1 MNTNRALFIRDKAI
15 LIADKD
21 EPCLKQI
28 GAFLQDDGF
37 KNLLFARSGKE
48 LHEKLKPFQ
57 QKPQDIGLIIVSE
70 NLPDCRAHE
79 LCVSIGE
86 GDHEIGVPFILLSE
100 IAMQEG
106 ITKSVAQHEN
116 FIHRLAKPVIREE
129 LLPVVNCAL
138 LLKKERDLR
147 CEHEVRLIGELAKR
161 KVMESRL
168 KHLVS
173 HDELTGLANRR
184 NLEQNLN
191 LVIQRSKS
199 FDNEGSLLYID
210 IDRFNIIN
218 DLEGYDAGDRLLV
231 EVVDLIRGIL
241 KGDEY
246 LARIGSDE
254 FCVYLESN
262 IRKDV
267 LQVAER
273 LRKCLE
279 DHRFV
284 AGAVCYRVSVSIGIA
299 FFEAAAKISHPTQL
313 IAQAHQ
319 ACYVAKNNGRN
330 MIWIYN
336 HKDLALQKRQQD
348 IHWVPLIR
356 EALAERKI
364 FLVFQPVVRV
374 SDGLI
379 THYEALLRLNG
390 KDNQVFLP
398 GEFIPI
404 AERTGMMQR
413 LDLWVVENAI
423 DFLASL
429 PEHQAHIALTVN
441 LSGMAFQD
449 RALLPLI
456 KQKLEMTWLDPAR
469 VTFEITETTVVEN
482 WQQAQEM
489 IEKIRALGCHFS
501 LDDFG
506 SGFSSFHYIKNFP
519 VDYLKIDGQF
529 IRNMLD
535 NETDRVLVKAMIE
548 IGRKLGKRTIAEYVE
563 NPEVLKLLKE
573 MGVDYVQGY
582 LTGRPSADLS
592 ATNSVNIVE
601 LIENAK
607 ELTVESFYG

>member
-1 MNTNRALFIRDKAI
+1 MSMYRSLLKEKAV
-15 LIADKD
+15 LIADTD
-21 EPCLKQI
+21 ESCLKQI
-28 GAFLQDDGF
+28 GALLQEDGF
-37 KNLLFARSGKE
+37 KSLLFARNGKE
-48 LHEKLKPFQ
+48 LHEKLKAFQ
-57 QKPQDIGLIIVSE
+57 NRPQDIGLIIVSE
-70 NLPDCRAHE
+70 TLPECRVHE
-79 LCVSIGE
+79 LCATLGA
-86 GDHEIGVPFILLSE
+86 GDHEIGVPFILLAELSTPE
-100 IAMQEG
+100 SIRS
-106 ITKSVAQHEN
+106 SVAQHEN
-116 FIHRLAKPVIREE
+116 FVHRLMKPVIREE
-129 LLPVVNCAL
+129 LLPIVNCSL

-147 CEHEVRLIGELAKR
+147 CEHEVRLISELAKR

-184 NLEQNLN
+184 SLEQNLN

-199 FDNEGSLLYID
+199 FDNEGSLLYLD

-231 EVVDLIRGIL
+231 EVVTLMRSNL

-254 FCVYLESN
+254 FCVYLENN
-262 IRKDV
+262 IRQEVV
-267 LQVAER
+267 LVAER
-273 LRKCLE
+273 LRKSLE
-279 DHRFV
+279 EHRFV
-284 AGAVCYRVSVSIGIA
+284 AGSACYRVSASIGIA
-299 FFEAAAKISHPTQL
+299 FFEPAAKISHPTEL

-319 ACYVAKNNGRN
+319 ACYVAKNHGRN

-336 HKDLALQKRQQD
+336 HQDLALQKRQQD

-356 EALAERKI
+356 EALAERKV

-379 THYEALLRLNG
+379 THYEALLRISG
-390 KDNQVFLP
+390 KDKQVFLP

-404 AERTGMMQR
+404 AERTGLMPR
-413 LDLWVVENAI
+413 LDLWVVESAI
-423 DFLASL
+423 DFLAAL
-429 PEHQAHIALTVN
+429 PEHQSHVALTVN

-456 KQKLEMTWLDPAR
+456 KQKLEMTWLDPGR
-469 VTFEITETTVVEN
+469 ITFEITETAVVEN

-489 IEKIRALGCHFS
+489 IEKIRALGCYFS

-506 SGFSSFHYIKNFP
+506 TGFSSFNYIKNFP

-529 IRNMLD
+529 IRNITD

-548 IGRKLGKRTIAEYVE
+548 IAHKLGKRTIAEYVE

-582 LTGRPSADLS
+582 LTGKPSEDLS
-592 ATNSVNIVE
+592 ASNSVNIFE
-601 LIENAK
+601 LIENGK
-607 ELTVESFYG
+607 EVKTESFYR

>member
-1 MNTNRALFIRDKAI
+1 MTINRFLLKEKAV

-21 EPCLKQI
+21 EACLKQI
-28 GAFLQDDGF
+28 GAFLQNDGF
-37 KNLLFARSGKE
+37 KNLLFAHNGKD
-48 LHEKLKPFQ
+48 LHDRLKSFQ
-57 QKPQDIGLIIVSE
+57 KKPQEIGLIIVAE
-70 NLPDCRAHE
+70 NLPDCRVHE
-79 LCVSIGE
+79 LCASLGA
-86 GDHEIGVPFILLSE
+86 GDHEIGVPFILLTE
-100 IAMQEG
+100 IASFDS
-106 ITKSVAQHEN
+106 IKPSVAQHEN
-116 FIHRLAKPVIREE
+116 FIHRLTKPVIREE
-129 LLPVVNCAL
+129 LLPIVNCSL

-147 CEHEVRLIGELAKR
+147 CEHEVRLISELAKR

-168 KHLVS
+168 KHLIS

-184 NLEQNLN
+184 SLEQNLN

-199 FDNEGSLLYID
+199 YDNDGSLLYLD
-210 IDRFNIIN
+210 IDRFNVIN
-218 DLEGYDAGDRLLV
+218 DLEGYDAGDRLLTEAV
-231 EVVDLIRGIL
+231 AMIRGIL
-241 KGDEY
+241 SSDVY

-262 IRKDV
+262 VRQDV
-267 LQVAER
+267 IGVAER
-273 LRKCLE
+273 MRKCFE
-279 DHRFV
+279 EYRFI
-284 AGAVCYRVSVSIGIA
+284 AGAACYRVSVSIGIA
-299 FFEAAAKISHPTQL
+299 FFEAAAKISHPTEL

-336 HKDLALQKRQQD
+336 HKDLALQKRKQD

-356 EALAERKI
+356 EALADRRV

-374 SDGLI
+374 SDGVI
-379 THYEALLRLNG
+379 THYEALLRING
-390 KDNQVFLP
+390 KDKQVFLP

-404 AERTGMMQR
+404 AERSGLMPR

-423 DFLASL
+423 DFLAAL
-429 PEHQAHIALTVN
+429 PEHQSHIALTVN

-469 VTFEITETTVVEN
+469 ITFEITETAVVEN
-482 WQQAQEM
+482 WEQAQEL
-489 IEKIRALGCHFS
+489 IEKIRALGCYFV

-506 SGFSSFHYIKNFP
+506 AGFSSFNYIKNFP

-529 IRNMLD
+529 IRNMLT
-535 NETDRVLVKAMIE
+535 NETDRVLVKAMID

-582 LTGRPSADLS
+582 LTGRPSSDLS
-592 ATNSVNIVE
+592 ASNSVNIHE
-601 LIENAK
+601 LIENGK
-607 ELTVESFYG
+607 ELITESFYG